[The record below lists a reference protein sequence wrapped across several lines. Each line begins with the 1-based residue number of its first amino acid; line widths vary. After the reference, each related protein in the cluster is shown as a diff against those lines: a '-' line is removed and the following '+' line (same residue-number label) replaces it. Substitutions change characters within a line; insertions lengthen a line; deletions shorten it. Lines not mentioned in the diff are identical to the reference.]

1 MTAKQQPASVG
12 LTQVGGVA
20 GLADASA
27 AKPRALVFQTWA
39 MVVVAYLSFCR
50 QLGSHTRRGKGSE
63 RCGDEFRRGLRGKI
77 CRQLWGRPTIG
88 FFWKG
93 NVSFDPRSRVRS
105 CDS

>member
-1 MTAKQQPASVG
+1 MTAKQQPASAG

-20 GLADASA
+20 GVAEASA

-63 RCGDEFRRGLRGKI
+63 RCGDESAEACAVKFA
-77 CRQLWGRPTIG
+77 
-88 FFWKG
+88 
-93 NVSFDPRSRVRS
+93 VSFGGAQQSAFLERQ
-105 CDS
+105 CQF